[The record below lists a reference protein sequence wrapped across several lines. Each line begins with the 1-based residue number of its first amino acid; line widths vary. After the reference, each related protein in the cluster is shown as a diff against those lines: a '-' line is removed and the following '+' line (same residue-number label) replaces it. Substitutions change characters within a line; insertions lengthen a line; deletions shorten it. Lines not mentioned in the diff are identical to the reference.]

1 MAGLEKII
9 ERIEKNSEINCD
21 SILKDAEAQAEA
33 ILAASKQQT
42 EADVAKIS
50 AESERKSKEIIDSAV
65 SGSELEEKKEILSAK
80 VEIINGVIDQVS
92 RTLEELPDEK
102 YFDAIYK
109 LAAKYARPED
119 GEMFLSQRDLS
130 RLPKDFEQTL
140 NSNLGEG
147 SIRVSPDPQDLGNGF
162 VLSYGGIE
170 INCSF
175 DALIKE
181 SEDDI
186 KDELSR
192 ILFA

>member
-1 MAGLEKII
+1 MAGLDKII
-9 ERIEKNSEINCD
+9 ERIQKNSKINCD
-21 SILKDAEAQAEA
+21 SILNDAQKQAEE
-33 ILAASKQQT
+33 LRAASEAKSK
-42 EADVAKIS
+42 ADVEKIA
-50 AESERKSKEIIDSAV
+50 AETDRKSKEIIDSAH

-80 VEIINGVIDQVS
+80 VEIIDSVIDQVAQ
-92 RTLEELPDEK
+92 TLKDLPDDK

-109 LAAKYARPED
+109 LAGKYARPEE
-119 GEMFLSQRDLS
+119 GVMYLSPKDLD
-130 RLPKDFEQTL
+130 RLPADFEKTL
-140 NSNLGEG
+140 NSKLEQG
-147 SIRVSPDPQDLGNGF
+147 SIKVSKDPRDLDGGF

-175 DALIKE
+175 AALIKE

>member
-1 MAGLEKII
+1 MAGLDKII
-9 ERIEKNSEINCD
+9 ERIQKNSEINCD
-21 SILKDAEAQAEA
+21 SILNDAQKQAEE
-33 ILAASKQQT
+33 LRAASEAKSK
-42 EADVAKIS
+42 ADVEKIA
-50 AESERKSKEIIDSAV
+50 AETDRKSKEIIDSAH

-80 VEIINGVIDQVS
+80 VEIIDSVIDQVAQ
-92 RTLEELPDEK
+92 TLKDLPDDK

-109 LAAKYARPED
+109 LAGKYARPEE
-119 GEMFLSQRDLS
+119 GVMYLSQKDLD
-130 RLPKDFEQTL
+130 RLPADFEKTL
-140 NSNLGEG
+140 NSKLEQG
-147 SIRVSPDPQDLGNGF
+147 SIKVSKDPRDLDGGF

-175 DALIKE
+175 AALIKE

>member
-1 MAGLEKII
+1 MAGLENII
-9 ERIEKNSEINCD
+9 ERIKKNSEINCD
-21 SILKDAEAQAEA
+21 SILQDAQKQADE
-33 ILAASKQQT
+33 LREASKAKT
-42 EADVAKIS
+42 EGEIEKIS

-80 VEIINGVIDQVS
+80 VEILNQIIDEAS
-92 RTLEELPDEK
+92 KTLKDLPDDK
-102 YFDAIYK
+102 YFEAVYK
-109 LAAKYARPED
+109 LAAKYARPEE
-119 GEMFLSQRDLS
+119 GTMFLSEKDLN
-130 RLPKDFEQTL
+130 RLPKDFEKTL
-140 NSNLGEG
+140 NSYLKQG
-147 SIRVSPDPQDLGNGF
+147 SIQVSKDPRDLDGGF

-175 DALIKE
+175 AALIKE

>member
-1 MAGLEKII
+1 MAGLDKII
-9 ERIEKNSEINCD
+9 ERIQKNSEINCD
-21 SILKDAEAQAEA
+21 SILNDAQKQAEE
-33 ILAASKQQT
+33 LRAASEVKSK
-42 EADVAKIS
+42 ADVEKIA
-50 AESERKSKEIIDSAV
+50 AETDRKSKEIIDSAH

-80 VEIINGVIDQVS
+80 VEIIDSVIDQVAQ
-92 RTLEELPDEK
+92 TLKDLPDDK

-109 LAAKYARPED
+109 LAGKYARPEE
-119 GEMFLSQRDLS
+119 GVMYLSQKDLD
-130 RLPKDFEQTL
+130 RLPADFEKTL
-140 NSNLGEG
+140 NSKLEQG
-147 SIRVSPDPQDLGNGF
+147 SIKVSKDPRDLDGGF

-175 DALIKE
+175 AALIKE

>member
-1 MAGLEKII
+1 MAGLDKII
-9 ERIEKNSEINCD
+9 ERIQKNSEINCD
-21 SILKDAEAQAEA
+21 SILNDAQKQAEE
-33 ILAASKQQT
+33 LRAASEAKSK
-42 EADVAKIS
+42 ADVEKIA
-50 AESERKSKEIIDSAV
+50 AETDRKSKEIIDSAH

-80 VEIINGVIDQVS
+80 IEIIDSVIDQVAQ
-92 RTLEELPDEK
+92 TLKDLPDDK

-109 LAAKYARPED
+109 LAGKYARPEE
-119 GEMFLSQRDLS
+119 GVMYLSQKDLD
-130 RLPKDFEQTL
+130 RLPADFEKTL
-140 NSNLGEG
+140 NSKLEQG
-147 SIRVSPDPQDLGNGF
+147 SIKVSKDPRDLDGGF

-175 DALIKE
+175 AALIKE